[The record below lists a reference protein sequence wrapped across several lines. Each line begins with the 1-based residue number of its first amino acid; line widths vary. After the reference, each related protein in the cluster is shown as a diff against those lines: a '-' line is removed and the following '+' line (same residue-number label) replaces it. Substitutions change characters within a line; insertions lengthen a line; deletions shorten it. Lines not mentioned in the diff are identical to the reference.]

1 MASSSSHQKKAQI
14 YDPSE
19 YPRVGTIFD
28 CKRFFTTHEQMQTYI
43 ESFVG
48 RKILEPMCMD
58 LDFFAAADFHFQD
71 LLDLQGL
78 TKFVSLEC
86 GYLIELVKVFYC
98 NLKIVNGDLVSEV
111 KGTHITVKPSDWL
124 EVVGLNQEGAR
135 LNISTI
141 SNWEGYDRTTAICSM
156 LKDPSIIPSKITV
169 EKLTVEDQML
179 HYIFTKILIPKGSN
193 YEHMTEED
201 IFFIWAM
208 KQGILINWPYLISKH
223 MLMVKLRPLVDLP
236 YAILITKFLLH
247 FRVDS
252 RNEVE
257 VIMRSRLNEFEWIAI
272 NHLKLKRIPE
282 GWINKRD
289 PFKAVKDGV
298 KDDKPLDM
306 DTMEPPFMPTV
317 MDDRLDLLLSR
328 LEDMRC
334 YLGEQFHHINNNI
347 ASLDSRLKTLED
359 KNRNA

>member
-14 YDPSE
+14 NDPSE

-111 KGTHITVKPSDWL
+111 KGTHIMVKPSDWL
-124 EVVGLNQEGAR
+124 EVAGLNQEGAR

-141 SNWEGYDRTTAICSM
+141 SNWEGYDRSTAICSM

-223 MLMVKLRPLVDLP
+223 MLMVKLRPLIDLP

-252 RNEVE
+252 RNEVK
-257 VIMRSRLNEFEWIAI
+257 VVR
-272 NHLKLKRIPE
+272 
-282 GWINKRD
+282 
-289 PFKAVKDGV
+289 DGV
-298 KDDKPLDM
+298 KDDEALDM
-306 DTMEPPFMPTV
+306 DTMEPPYTPTV

-359 KNRNA
+359 KIAMPSMFRMI